1 MRITVLGC
9 GSSLGV
15 PALKY
20 GWGQCNP
27 NNPKNRRTRSSI
39 KIDTASTSLL
49 VDMSP
54 DLLWQL
60 QKCKNQKVDA
70 VFFTHTHYDHTNG
83 INELR
88 PIFLSEKRKLPLYS
102 SSENLKQIKRMFYY
116 LFEDTNI
123 AIYKSYLELHEIQ
136 SEFSVGD
143 ICVTCFEL
151 DHGYSKSLGIRI
163 GNFAYT
169 TDVNKL
175 NEANFFQLQNLDT
188 WIVDCISFERE
199 SLTHANL
206 QTTLKWID
214 IVKPKRAF
222 LTHMDSSM
230 DYDILLSVLPHNVAP
245 AYDQMEIDVLP

>member
-1 MRITVLGC
+1 MHITVLGC

-39 KIDTASTSLL
+39 KVDTNTTSLL
-49 VDMSP
+49 IDMSP
-54 DLLWQL
+54 DLLWQF
-60 QKCKNQKVDA
+60 QKCKNQNIDA

-88 PIFLSEKRKLPLYS
+88 PIFLGEKRKLPIYS
-102 SSENLKQIKRMFYY
+102 SLENLKQIKRMFYY
-116 LFEDTNI
+116 LFEDTGI
-123 AIYKSYLELHEIQ
+123 AIYKSYLELHEVQ
-136 SEFSVGD
+136 SEFDIGD
-143 ICVTCFEL
+143 IHATCFEL

-175 NEANFFQLQNLDT
+175 TEENFLQLQNLDT
-188 WIVDCISFERE
+188 WIVDCISFERD

-206 QTTLKWID
+206 RTALQWID
-214 IVKPKRAF
+214 FVKPRRAF

-230 DYDILLSVLPHNVAP
+230 DYDRLCSILPYNVAP
-245 AYDQMEIDVLP
+245 AYDQMEIEV